1 MLQPWGSRSLHAA
14 ERTGR
19 PPAKLL
25 IQPHK
30 ADRGYTIA
38 NFSRGYADE
47 AIVPIADQEIR
58 VLDDLI
64 HNARWN
70 VSIREDATE
79 ERTVEDPEARILRMQ
94 AAITSERDSF
104 KEGTEWLNN
113 LSEPKIFLSD
123 TRDILGIKQDAKFPR
138 VGSLTSDITLKSYQ
152 LQESAW
158 IIRML
163 LPSACGAIVA
173 DEMVPSHFRN
183 CEAGGTEAGRAV
195 PLDG

>member
-1 MLQPWGSRSLHAA
+1 M
-14 ERTGR
+14 
-19 PPAKLL
+19 
-25 IQPHK
+25 
-30 ADRGYTIA
+30 
-38 NFSRGYADE
+38 
-47 AIVPIADQEIR
+47 PIADQEIR

-79 ERTVEDPEARILRMQ
+79 ERTVEDPEARILRTQ

-113 LSEPKIFLSD
+113 LSDPKIFLSD

-163 LPSACGAIVA
+163 LSSARGAIVA
-173 DEMVPSHFRN
+173 EEMVPSHFRN
-183 CEAGGTEAGRAV
+183 CEAGGTKAGRAV

>member
-1 MLQPWGSRSLHAA
+1 M
-14 ERTGR
+14 
-19 PPAKLL
+19 
-25 IQPHK
+25 
-30 ADRGYTIA
+30 
-38 NFSRGYADE
+38 
-47 AIVPIADQEIR
+47 PIADQEIR

-64 HNARWN
+64 HNWN

-94 AAITSERDSF
+94 AAITSSERDSF

-113 LSEPKIFLSD
+113 LSDPKISLSD
-123 TRDILGIKQDAKFPR
+123 TRDILGIKRDVKFPR

-163 LPSACGAIVA
+163 LSSARGAIVA
-173 DEMVPSHFRN
+173 EEMVPSHFRN
-183 CEAGGTEAGRAV
+183 CEAGGTKAGRAV